1 MASAGLYKMG
11 SGEMSTSNGFPP
23 RNLFRPN
30 NGGAGHWHVAKK
42 TTPDRRFRALICS
55 ASDYTSNPDRKK
67 ISASSRART
76 LETLCTLDSQE
87 YILDDLFL
95 MKTHYVDKPEDL
107 CSVNVSCKNL
117 TSARKEDF
125 MQFECAAYINAS
137 DNGLA
142 LEDFTTF
149 PALRE
154 LDLSL
159 NGISSC
165 HLNQEDFPQLEV
177 LDLSYNSLSPD
188 DVMQLSI
195 LPRLRVLHLTGNR
208 LTHLPPDMSHS
219 QREDTGLVPF
229 PSLEVLMLDDN
240 RLSHPSVFGGLANLK
255 RLRQLNLSKNGVTEV
270 PYLFELDRAGPEER
284 AGQKPTLA
292 GSTGCNKQHD
302 KRGASEDVRSDET
315 EKDFDYIVLPNADD
329 PDRTDVL
336 FTSAEPPHRDDDH
349 DDLQEQLTTTKNPSF
364 PSVFDLASMAHTD
377 RSNQEFS
384 PPLPN
389 LRFLNLADNKI
400 AHEENLLAVALFP
413 SLEELVIHGNPL
425 TTLRK
430 AADSPL
436 LKNFFQER
444 LGIRVIQ
451 KKVPAPPK
459 PHIVIPIRE
468 ERKISTYIP
477 KIPKHHLFMLE
488 PAMNSYMGVLLGSS
502 GGPGGGLKEYRL
514 CTSPLPPIK
523 SSSKE
528 VKDLSPR
535 KTCGS
540 ITIPEE
546 AEKTGFGSDP
556 SVESVFMTQI
566 DETCESLH
574 TPCPMSPSPSD
585 DRMAIDTIVVGKD
598 IPETFNGYED
608 FFDVQT
614 DPKFIEPIGI
624 QGNVRALENA
634 LKRLL
639 ILQDFKPNRRDA
651 EKPCAPTVNKVT
663 RRDGECHSQ
672 TQAGALP
679 PAGAE
684 VLYTDGIGPLV
695 RHPDWLK
702 QSGPKFDNG
711 AHLSPRKTKKQ
722 VMEDVLVN
730 MREQSH
736 ITQEPLELALQG
748 KNSSEEQKKARRLLS
763 DLQQKYRSFYAST
776 VKRAN
781 ELESSLTAT
790 VKRLQETEQQLGNM
804 EEKVKSTKL

>member
-400 AHEENLLAVALFP
+400 
-413 SLEELVIHGNPL
+413 
-425 TTLRK
+425 
-430 AADSPL
+430 
-436 LKNFFQER
+436 
-444 LGIRVIQ
+444 
-451 KKVPAPPK
+451 
-459 PHIVIPIRE
+459 
-468 ERKISTYIP
+468 STYIP